1 MNTQLQH
8 VLLITEFLY
17 HNIQLQDRCLRKLTE
32 HIHLLTALFTAA
44 LYNDI
49 RFEAKRIYT
58 SDPRIQ
64 SWHLK
69 SSKNKR

>member
-58 SDPRIQ
+58 PDSRGI
-64 SWHLK
+64 
-69 SSKNKR
+69 